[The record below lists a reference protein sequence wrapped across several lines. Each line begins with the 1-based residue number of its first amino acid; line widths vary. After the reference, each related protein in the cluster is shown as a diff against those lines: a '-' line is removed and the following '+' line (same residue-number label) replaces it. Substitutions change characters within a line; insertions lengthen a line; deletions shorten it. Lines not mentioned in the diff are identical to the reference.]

1 MSSLRLEFVMGT
13 RADFAPVA
21 RLAYANG
28 VSRKRAFSAIGRNS
42 MILAVYEAI
51 LGFAMFRVDP
61 DEYELEAVV
70 VAEPVR
76 RCGIASMLLDYVYD
90 LASQDGV
97 VAIRAN
103 PQTDVDVRL
112 LRSNNYQPTTYG
124 HMMRKVPLNV

>member
-1 MSSLRLEFVMGT
+1 MSSLRLEFVMAT
-13 RADFAPVA
+13 RGDFAPVA

-42 MILAVYEAI
+42 MILAVYEAV

-90 LASQDGV
+90 LAGQDGC
-97 VAIRAN
+97 VAIRAT
-103 PQTDVDVRL
+103 PIDETSVRL
-112 LRSNNYQPTTYG
+112 LHTNNYQPTSYG
-124 HMMRKVPLNV
+124 HMLRKVPLNV